1 MIDTLFGGITAIAT
15 TVGGLAAMY
24 TAWATYKS
32 NFSNLTVTGR
42 SYDPKADTD
51 SAQISIL
58 VSAKK
63 QTYVKSISCKGRT
76 LSLTL
81 NGEKAPSVLYGI
93 SFGPKGRHDF
103 PEELFIAPAPKKG
116 EPIVLVFDTGNR
128 WVKPTFELWPSDF
141 TVDGYPDQGEWPT
154 HR

>member
-1 MIDTLFGGITAIAT
+1 M
-15 TVGGLAAMY
+15 
-24 TAWATYKS
+24 
-32 NFSNLTVTGR
+32 
-42 SYDPKADTD
+42 
-51 SAQISIL
+51 
-58 VSAKK
+58 
-63 QTYVKSISCKGRT
+63 
-76 LSLTL
+76 SLTP
-81 NGEKAPSVLYGI
+81 NGEKAPSVLCGI

>member
-1 MIDTLFGGITAIAT
+1 
-15 TVGGLAAMY
+15 MY

-63 QTYVKSISCKGRT
+63 PTYVKSISCKGRT
-76 LSLTL
+76 LSLTP
-81 NGEKAPSVLYGI
+81 NGEKAPSVLCGI

-116 EPIVLVFDTGNR
+116 EPIVLVFDI
-128 WVKPTFELWPSDF
+128 
-141 TVDGYPDQGEWPT
+141 
-154 HR
+154 